1 MTCFLVLIDS
11 SHNLNLT
18 FLYQEKPVLGM
29 DTDELM
35 RRLFELYPEG
45 LTVDMREPFFALIST
60 VMSHRTRDDV
70 TYPAAEKLF
79 ERFSTPEEMAEA
91 DVEEIEAL
99 IKNVGFYRVKAGRIK
114 EISRILL
121 KEYNGRVPDEI
132 ETLLK
137 LPGVGRKTANCV
149 LAHAFLK
156 EDALA
161 VDTHVHRISY
171 RLGLVV
177 TKSPEETEIELKK
190 VLPKK
195 YWMNVNV
202 LLVKFGQNICRPIS
216 PRCGICVLNDMCPKI
231 LL

>member
-1 MTCFLVLIDS
+1 
-11 SHNLNLT
+11 
-18 FLYQEKPVLGM
+18 M
-29 DTDELM
+29 DIDELM
-35 RRLFELYPEG
+35 RRLFELYPDG
-45 LTVDMREPFFALIST
+45 CTVDVREPFFALIST

-79 ERFSTPEEMAEA
+79 ERFSTPEDMVEA
-91 DVEEIEAL
+91 DVGEIEAL
-99 IKNVGFYRVKAGRIK
+99 IRDVGFYRVKAGRIK

-121 KEYNGRVPDEI
+121 EEYNGRVPDDM

-161 VDTHVHRISY
+161 VDTHVHRISN
-171 RLGLVV
+171 RLGLVA
-177 TKSPEETEIELKK
+177 TKNPEETEVELKK
-190 VLPKK
+190 ALPKK
-195 YWMNVNV
+195 YWRHVNI
-202 LLVKFGQNICRPIS
+202 LLVKFGQNVCRPVS
-216 PRCGICVLNDMCPKI
+216 PRCGICVLNDTCPKI

>member
-1 MTCFLVLIDS
+1 MNI
-11 SHNLNLT
+11 
-18 FLYQEKPVLGM
+18 
-29 DTDELM
+29 DELM
-35 RRLFELYPEG
+35 QRLFELYPDG
-45 LTVDMREPFFALIST
+45 CTINIREPFFALIST

-70 TYPAAEKLF
+70 TYPAAKRLF
-79 ERFSTPEEMAEA
+79 EKFSIPEEMVEA
-91 DVEEIEAL
+91 DVEEIKAL
-99 IKNVGFYRVKAGRIK
+99 IRDVGFYRVKAGRIK

-121 KEYNGRVPDEI
+121 EEYNGRVPDNM

-161 VDTHVHRISY
+161 VDTHVHRISN

-177 TKSPEETEIELKK
+177 TKNPDETEIELKK
-190 VLPKK
+190 VLPQK
-195 YWMNVNV
+195 YWRHVNI
-202 LLVKFGQNICRPIS
+202 LLVKFGQNVCRPIS

-231 LL
+231 FL

>member
-1 MTCFLVLIDS
+1 LIWYFYIKRI
-11 SHNLNLT
+11 LI
-18 FLYQEKPVLGM
+18 LGM
-29 DTDELM
+29 DVDELM
-35 RRLFELYPEG
+35 RRLFEFYPDG
-45 LTVDMREPFFALIST
+45 CTVDIREPFFALIST
-60 VMSHRTRDDV
+60 VMSHRTRDNV

-91 DVEEIEAL
+91 DIGEIEAL
-99 IKNVGFYRVKAGRIK
+99 IKDVGFYRVKAGRIK

-121 KEYNGRVPDEI
+121 EEYNGRVPDEM

-161 VDTHVHRISY
+161 VDTHVHRISN

-177 TKSPEETEIELKK
+177 TRNPEDTETELKK
-190 VLPKK
+190 VLPQK
-195 YWMNVNV
+195 YWRHVNL
-202 LLVKFGQNICRPIS
+202 LLVKFGQNVCRPVS
-216 PRCGICVLNDMCPKI
+216 PRCGACVLNDLCPKI
-231 LL
+231 FL